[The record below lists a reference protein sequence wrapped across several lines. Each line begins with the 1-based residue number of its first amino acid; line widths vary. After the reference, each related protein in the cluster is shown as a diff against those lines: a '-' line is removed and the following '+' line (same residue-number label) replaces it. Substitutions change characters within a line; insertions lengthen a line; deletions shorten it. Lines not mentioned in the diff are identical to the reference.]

1 MTFWIPKVREFLRD
15 VLVASGKLIDVLGER
30 VLTAVERL
38 MGLILSALAIEML
51 LRGISG
57 FVKTF
62 A

>member
-1 MTFWIPKVREFLRD
+1 MTDSERDLR
-15 VLVASGKLIDVLGER
+15 LIDVLGER

-62 A
+62 V

>member
-1 MTFWIPKVREFLRD
+1 MSLAMAASTA
-15 VLVASGKLIDVLGER
+15 VLLVSGRLIDVLGER

-62 A
+62 V

>member
-1 MTFWIPKVREFLRD
+1 M
-15 VLVASGKLIDVLGER
+15 ASGRLIDLLGER
-30 VLTAVERL
+30 VLTALERL

-62 A
+62 T